1 MELRHLRYF
10 VGVAEALSFTKTAK
24 KLHIA
29 ARTTMWCFA
38 LLIKVRK
45 IGVEPDNKRLA
56 RCANTA
62 LTQPRKAK
70 QMNTLNKETTWNPL
84 REMEEAQNRLHR
96 FFVGGFPITPGG
108 GEIHSLAVADWSPEV
123 DISEDDQGY
132 LLKADLPEMKKDDVR
147 VTLEDGIL
155 SVSGERKCQ
164 KEDQKKKFHRIER
177 SFGTFRR
184 SFTLPE
190 DADSTKVT
198 AEFRDGVL
206 KVHLPTT
213 ATPKSKAIQVKVA

>member
-1 MELRHLRYF
+1 
-10 VGVAEALSFTKTAK
+10 
-24 KLHIA
+24 
-29 ARTTMWCFA
+29 
-38 LLIKVRK
+38 
-45 IGVEPDNKRLA
+45 
-56 RCANTA
+56 
-62 LTQPRKAK
+62 
-70 QMNTLNKETTWNPL
+70 MNTSNHVTTWNPL
-84 REMEEAQNRLHR
+84 REMDEAQNRLHR
-96 FFVGGFPITPGG
+96 FFLGDFPNRMGS
-108 GEIHSLAVADWSPEV
+108 GEIPSMAVADWSPEV
-123 DISEDDQGY
+123 DISEDDHAY

-147 VTLEDGIL
+147 VTVEDGIL
-155 SVSGERKCQ
+155 SVSGERKSQ

-213 ATPKSKAIQVKVA
+213 TTPKSKAIQVKVA

>member
-1 MELRHLRYF
+1 
-10 VGVAEALSFTKTAK
+10 
-24 KLHIA
+24 
-29 ARTTMWCFA
+29 
-38 LLIKVRK
+38 
-45 IGVEPDNKRLA
+45 
-56 RCANTA
+56 
-62 LTQPRKAK
+62 
-70 QMNTLNKETTWNPL
+70 MNTSNKITTWNPL
-84 REMEEAQNRLHR
+84 REIDEAQNRLSR
-96 FFVGGFPITPGG
+96 FFLGGFPNRMGS

-147 VTLEDGIL
+147 VTVEDGIL
-155 SVSGERKCQ
+155 CVSGERKSE

-198 AEFRDGVL
+198 AEFHEGVL

-213 ATPKSKAIQVKVA
+213 PIARSKAIEVKVK